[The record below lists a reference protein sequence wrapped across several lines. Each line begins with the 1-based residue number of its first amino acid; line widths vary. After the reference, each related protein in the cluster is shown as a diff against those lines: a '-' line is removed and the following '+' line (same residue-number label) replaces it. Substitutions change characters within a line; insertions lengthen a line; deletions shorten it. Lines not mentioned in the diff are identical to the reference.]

1 MMKRFFVLVL
11 VLQSFAAGAAEIAV
25 LSSGGIR
32 PPLEELAAQFER
44 ASGHKV
50 ALKFVVGAR
59 VKQEAEAGAFD
70 VVVAPTNTFEELTKA
85 GKVVAATRADVAR
98 AGVGVAVRAGA
109 PKPDLA
115 SVEAFKR
122 TLLDAKSVAYN
133 REGTA
138 GAYFIELLERL
149 GISKEMQPKLKPT
162 TGTDPARSSLALV
175 ARGEAEIAVAA
186 IATLFAPG
194 VDFAGPVPSVL
205 QSYIQ
210 FTAGVG
216 SGAKEPQAAAAFIK
230 FVTAP
235 AAGAAFRA
243 KGMDPVAH
251 RH

>member
-1 MMKRFFVLVL
+1 MGRIFALIL
-11 VLQSFAAGAAEIAV
+11 ALQGFAAGAAEITV

-32 PPLEELAAQFER
+32 PPLEELASQFER

-59 VKQEAEAGAFD
+59 VKPEAEAGAFD
-70 VVVAPTNTFEELTKA
+70 VVVAPTNTFEELIKA

-109 PKPDLA
+109 PKPDVG

-122 TLLDAKSVAYN
+122 TLLNARSVAYN
-133 REGTA
+133 KEGTA
-138 GAYFIELLERL
+138 GAYFLELLHRL
-149 GISKEMQPKLKPT
+149 GISNEMQPKLKPT
-162 TGTDPARSSLALV
+162 VGTDPARSTFALV
-175 ARGEAEIAVAA
+175 ANGEAEIGVAA
-186 IATLFAPG
+186 MSTIFAPG
-194 VDFAGPVPSVL
+194 VDFVGPVPSAL
-205 QSYIQ
+205 QAYTQ

-235 AAGAAFRA
+235 AAGAVFRA

>member
-1 MMKRFFVLVL
+1 MARIFVLVL
-11 VLQSFAAGAAEIAV
+11 ALQGFAAGAAEINV
-25 LSSGGIR
+25 VSSGGIR
-32 PPLEELAAQFER
+32 PPLDELAAQFER

-59 VKQEAEAGAFD
+59 VKQEVEAGAFD
-70 VVVAPTNTFEELTKA
+70 VVIAPTNTFEDLIKA
-85 GKVVAATRADVAR
+85 GKVVAATRIDVAR

-115 SVEAFKR
+115 SVDAFKR
-122 TLLDAKSVAYN
+122 TLLGAKSVAYN

-138 GAYFIELLERL
+138 GAYFVQLLERL
-149 GISKEMQPKLKPT
+149 QITQEMQPKLKPT

-175 ARGEAEIAVAA
+175 TKGEAEIAVGA

-194 VDFAGPVPSVL
+194 VDFAGPVPSAL

-216 SGAKEPQAAAAFIK
+216 SGAKEPQAASAWIK
-230 FVTAP
+230 YITAP
-235 AAGAAFRA
+235 AAAAAYRA